1 MRGACRDATV
11 LGLLLLIAAAAGCS
25 APAVPGAHVKDV
37 DAMLEDV
44 EAHGVTPGDR
54 VRLTGIVTDDD
65 VERRLAFIAGRAR
78 GLAVHTGAG
87 GLGVA
92 PGRRVIL
99 DARIDIASSVP
110 VLSEPVIVS
119 SGDGTMTPVAIIDS
133 GDVLD
138 PHQVGRRIELAG
150 QIQGVRTQDGRLA
163 LTMTAHGIQLDAEV
177 RHPDGLDGQSLVGAT
192 VRVRGVL
199 VAASPSRLVVPSPA
213 DVEIIVRRN
222 GVSRPPRSAL
232 NTAASI
238 QALSADEAA
247 AGYPVRLAA
256 RVTAYDPAWTVLFV
270 SDDTRG
276 IFVFTRSLE
285 HPMPPCHPGDI
296 VEIEGST
303 APGEFAPTIAAQQLT
318 IKQRGAL
325 PQARPVSM
333 DELLSG
339 QEDSQFITIS
349 GVVRSVGYDAKHHL
363 ALEIVN
369 ARERIPAFVP
379 SIDGQTLP
387 PGLGIDAVVRLNAV
401 AGTRFNANRQMIGVQ
416 LFVPDVNEI
425 TVEVPA
431 TADPFQLPVTA
442 TDRLLSFDSMRR
454 SGRLAR
460 VRGVVLVAR
469 DDVAYVRDAAGSVEV
484 HPAQHESLRPG
495 DIVDAVGFA
504 SPGAYSGVLD
514 DALVRRVGKGETPAS
529 VDARAVDL
537 LRGNRD
543 GELVRIRGTL
553 LQRVSTSTEDVFV
566 IDAEGTSFSAHL
578 DRKGAA
584 APPLETGSLLE
595 LTGVSSIQAVQQG
608 NRLVPRG
615 FRMLLPSADSVRVV
629 QAPPWFTGRHVLW
642 ALGFLSTVTFASL
655 ALIATLRRTV
665 RQQTHQLRVAK
676 DGAEAANRAKSDFV
690 ANMSHEIRT
699 PMNGVLGVTQLLLEA
714 PHTDEQRPYL
724 EMVKSS
730 ADSLLHIIN
739 DILDFSKIEA
749 GKFELNP
756 EPCRLGDLLGDTI
769 QMLSF
774 RAHENGLELS
784 WRVAPDVPDA
794 IVVDSLRLRQV
805 LLNLVGNAVK
815 FTASGEV
822 AVNVTV
828 AEAPAA
834 GANERVLAFAVSDT
848 GIGIPAD
855 KQALIFEAFAQEDGS
870 TSRKYGGTGLGLAIC
885 TSIVGMMG
893 GAIGVKSERGRGS
906 TFTFTARVT
915 LDAAG
920 PGRAAA
926 PVDPLRGRRALVV
939 DDHETNRTM
948 LDETMR
954 AWGLQATVASS
965 AVEAVAALEK
975 GREEGWHYD
984 VFLFDARMPGTD
996 GFTLFEEARAR
1007 FGIRGSAVIMLTAG
1021 RLPADVERC
1030 RALGLAAHVPK
1041 PVRHAQLR
1049 QAIYDALRCTNPA
1062 ASVPVANTREPQLH
1076 GLRLLVAED
1085 NVVNQKVAAGL
1096 LARRGHEAV
1105 IASTGVEA
1113 VAAWERG
1120 GFDAIFMD
1128 VQMPEMDGFEAT
1140 AIIRAAE
1147 AGGDQHTQIIAM
1159 TAHAMTGDR
1168 ERCLAAGMDEYLTKP
1183 ISFSEIDRVLARV
1196 RRAPAPTGVKKLS
1209 VAT

>member
-1 MRGACRDATV
+1 MPGACRNVTL
-11 LGLLLLIAAAAGCS
+11 LGLLLLTTAAAGCS
-25 APAVPGAHVKDV
+25 APAVPDAHVKDV

-44 EAHGVTPGDR
+44 EAHGVAPGAR
-54 VRLTGIVTDDD
+54 VRLTGMVTDDD

-99 DARIDIASSVP
+99 EARIDIASSVP

-119 SGDGTMTPVAIIDS
+119 SGDGTMTPVAIVDS
-133 GDVLD
+133 SDVLD
-138 PHQVGRRIELAG
+138 PRQVGRRIELAG
-150 QIQGVRTQDGRLA
+150 QIQGARTQAGRLE
-163 LTMTAHGIQLDAEV
+163 LTMTAHGIQFDAVV

-192 VRVRGVL
+192 VRVRGVV
-199 VAASPSRLVVPSPA
+199 VATSPSRLVVPSPA
-213 DVEIIVRRN
+213 DVEIIARRN
-222 GVSRPPRSAL
+222 GVSRPPRSVL
-232 NTAASI
+232 TSAASI

-247 AGYPVRLAA
+247 GGYPVRLVA

-303 APGEFAPTIAAQQLT
+303 APGEFAPTIAAHQLR
-318 IKQRGAL
+318 IKQRGKL
-325 PQARPVSM
+325 PQARAVSM
-333 DELLSG
+333 DELLSA
-339 QEDSQFITIS
+339 QEDSQFIAIS
-349 GVVRSVGYDAKHHL
+349 GVVRSLGHDDKHHL

-387 PGLGIDAVVRLNAV
+387 PGLGIDAVVRLSAV

-416 LFVPDVNEI
+416 LFVPTVNEI

-431 TADPFQLPVTA
+431 SADPFQLPVTA

-454 SGRLAR
+454 ADRLVR
-460 VRGVVLVAR
+460 IRGVVLVAR
-469 DDVAYVRDAAGSVEV
+469 DEAVYVRDAAGSVEV
-484 HPAQHESLRPG
+484 HPAQSESFRPG
-495 DIVDAVGFA
+495 DLVDAVGFA
-504 SPGAYSGVLD
+504 SPGAYSGLID
-514 DALVRRVGKGETPAS
+514 DALVRLVGKGAAPAP
-529 VDARAVDL
+529 VDAHAVDL
-537 LRGNRD
+537 LRGTKD
-543 GELVRIRGTL
+543 GELVRIHGTL

-566 IDAEGTSFSAHL
+566 IDAEGTAFSAHL

-584 APPLETGSLLE
+584 APPPLETGSLLE
-595 LTGVSSIQAVQQG
+595 LTGVSSIQAIRQG

-615 FRMLLPSADSVRVV
+615 FRILLPSADSVRVV

-642 ALGFLSTVTFASL
+642 ALGLLSTVTFASL

-665 RQQTHQLRVAK
+665 RQQTHQLRLAK
-676 DGAEAANRAKSDFV
+676 ESAEAANRAKSDFV

-699 PMNGVLGVTQLLLEA
+699 PMNGVLGVTELLLEA
-714 PHTDEQRPYL
+714 PHTAEQGQSL
-724 EMVKSS
+724 GMVKSS
-730 ADSLLHIIN
+730 AEALLHIIN
-739 DILDFSKIEA
+739 DILDFSKIES

-756 EPCRLGDLLGDTI
+756 QPCSLGDLLRDTI
-769 QMLSF
+769 QILSF
-774 RAHENGLELS
+774 RAHEKGLELS

-794 IVVDSLRLRQV
+794 IVADSLRLRQV

-815 FTASGEV
+815 FTECGEV

-828 AEAPAA
+828 AEEPTA
-834 GANERVLAFAVSDT
+834 GANERVLAFAIRDT

-870 TSRKYGGTGLGLAIC
+870 ISRKYGGTGLGLAIS

-893 GAIGVKSERGRGS
+893 GAIGVKSQRGGGS
-906 TFTFTARVT
+906 TFTFTARVS

-920 PGRAAA
+920 QSHAVA
-926 PVDPLRGRRALVV
+926 PMDALRGRRALVV
-939 DDHETNRTM
+939 DDHETNRSM

-954 AWGLQATVASS
+954 AWGLQTTVAGS
-965 AVEAVAALEK
+965 AADAVAALAK
-975 GREEGWHYD
+975 GRDEGWHYD

-996 GFTLFEEARAR
+996 GFTLFEAARAR
-1007 FGIRGSAVIMLTAG
+1007 FGVRASAVIILTTG
-1021 RLPADVERC
+1021 RLPEDVERC
-1030 RALGLAAHVPK
+1030 QALGLAAHLPK
-1041 PVRHAQLR
+1041 PIQHAALR
-1049 QAIYDALRCTNPA
+1049 QAISDVLGCGTPA
-1062 ASVPVANTREPQLH
+1062 AGVAAATPREPQVQGQ

-1105 IASTGVEA
+1105 IASNGQEA

-1147 AGGDQHTQIIAM
+1147 AGGDEHTQIIAM

-1183 ISFSEIDRVLARV
+1183 ISISEVDRVLARI
-1196 RRAPAPTGVKKLS
+1196 RPAPAHHS
-1209 VAT
+1209 